1 MWIAIILLSS
11 QNVLSWWWIKSKDCY
26 ECASSLF
33 LNSLLNWVYWCHILR
48 KVAMPKTIYDHQPW
62 ENKTTKGAEGEHML
76 ESKAI
81 KTVISAILTARTLIS
96 VPDLDSPQRQFHH
109 VCFPTIYSITLLF
122 LSPLRP
128 CSVFPESKLPLSD
141 WWGKHIWAKSW
152 QLSSFILA
160 THPSV
165 TQQLGG
171 TSAKKK
177 TTGQCRAV
185 SFCMSVCVRVCVP
198 WWVSLWVCVQV

>member
-1 MWIAIILLSS
+1 
-11 QNVLSWWWIKSKDCY
+11 
-26 ECASSLF
+26 
-33 LNSLLNWVYWCHILR
+33 
-48 KVAMPKTIYDHQPW
+48 
-62 ENKTTKGAEGEHML
+62 ML

-109 VCFPTIYSITLLF
+109 VCFATIYSITLYS
-122 LSPLRP
+122 SPPSGLVQSSRSP
-128 CSVFPESKLPLSD
+128 MLPLSD
-141 WWGKHIWAKSW
+141 WWGKHIWTKSW

-165 TQQLGG
+165 TQQHGG

-177 TTGQCRAV
+177 QQGSAMQCLSA
-185 SFCMSVCVRVCVP
+185 CVYVCVP
-198 WWVSLWVCVQV
+198 WRVSLWVCVCKCKNSPINNFPRLLHTALVMLHVWLIVWKKEGSPANLREEAKEKWAGPLGEKLRGLSNGLLPKSTHMDGT